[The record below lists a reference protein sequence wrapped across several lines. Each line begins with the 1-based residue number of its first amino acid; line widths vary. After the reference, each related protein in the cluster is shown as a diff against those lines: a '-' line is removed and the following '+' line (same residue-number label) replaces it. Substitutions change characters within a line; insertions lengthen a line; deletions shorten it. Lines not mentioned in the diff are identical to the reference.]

1 MTDPVAA
8 AFRAH
13 QRLLWALCYRMT
25 GSASDAD
32 DLVQE
37 TFARALGSPPPD
49 LAGSL
54 RPWLVRVAMNLARD
68 QLRRRRR
75 TRYDGPWLPAPIDTD
90 EEAGEWADLP
100 IAHEPAH
107 TEARY
112 DLLESV
118 TLAFLIA
125 LEALSPPRRAVLL
138 LRDVFDYSVA
148 ETAEA
153 LGLSVAN
160 VKTTHHRARRAMA
173 GYDAS
178 RAAPTAELGA
188 RTRAALERFLVAVA
202 MQDVAAVERMLADD
216 VRALSDGGE
225 YLAARVPLIGPA
237 RVARAYVRL
246 GAKLAEE
253 GGEGDVRREVRS
265 VNGVPALVVEYDR
278 PPRRWA
284 PRWMIQVELGPDGLI
299 RAIHSVLAAPKV
311 AALRAV
317 SPSTATSQPG

>member
-1 MTDPVAA
+1 MTEPVAA

-13 QRLLWALCYRMT
+13 ERLLWALCYRMT
-25 GSASDAD
+25 GSAADAD

-37 TFARALGSPPPD
+37 TFARALASPPPD
-49 LAGSL
+49 MIASL

-90 EEAGEWADLP
+90 DEVGAADLP
-100 IAHEPAH
+100 VAHEPAH

-125 LEALSPPRRAVLL
+125 LEALSPPQRAVLL

-153 LGLSVAN
+153 LGLSVSN

-173 GYDAS
+173 GYDGG
-178 RAAPTAELGA
+178 RAARTAELGD
-188 RTRAALERFLVAVA
+188 RTRAALERFLVAVST
-202 MQDVAAVERMLADD
+202 QDVAAVERMLADD

-225 YLAARVPLIGPA
+225 FLAARVPLVGPA

-246 GAKLAEE
+246 AAKLSEE
-253 GGEGDVRREVRS
+253 SAAGVRREVRS
-265 VNGVPALVVEYDR
+265 VNGLPALVFEHDR

-284 PRWMIQVELGPDGLI
+284 PRWMLQVDLGPDGLI
-299 RAIHSVLAAPKV
+299 RAVHSVLAAPKV
-311 AALRAV
+311 ASLRAV
-317 SPSTATSQPG
+317 SPSTATIQPG